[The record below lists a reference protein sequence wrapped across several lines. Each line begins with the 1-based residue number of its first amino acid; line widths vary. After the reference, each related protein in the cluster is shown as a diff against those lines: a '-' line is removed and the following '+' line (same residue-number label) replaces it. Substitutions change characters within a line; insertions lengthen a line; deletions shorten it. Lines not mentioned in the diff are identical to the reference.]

1 MILIAKEWVQISER
15 SVLSY
20 FETSSE
26 AMSARNELIDLG
38 IEVVQV
44 DQFGHVPGSEL
55 TEELH
60 NPMTGEYTSNASLV
74 EGSALD
80 DDSARLLG
88 SDPAVSGMAGTDHVR
103 GRSFI
108 LTAVTDDEH
117 VDQAVQ
123 VIKKHKGYV

>member
-1 MILIAKEWVQISER
+1 MQISER
-15 SVLSY
+15 SILSY
-20 FETSSE
+20 FETSAE
-26 AMSARNELIDLG
+26 AKAAEQELREQG

-60 NPMTGEYTSNASLV
+60 NPMTGEVQSNAGLV
-74 EGSALD
+74 LGAALD

-108 LTAVTDDEH
+108 LTVVTDEEH
-117 VDQAVQ
+117 VEQAVQ
-123 VIKKHKGYV
+123 AIKRHKGYV